1 MIQPTNDGTLYLANL
16 DSERFPE
23 EKILLEQLSQVAQST
38 PQGIQNITAI
48 WDPQYVS
55 PFPHR

>member
-23 EKILLEQLSQVAQST
+23 EKIPLEQLSQVAQST

-48 WDPQYVS
+48 WDPQ
-55 PFPHR
+55 